1 MIAHALYRARLI
13 EHWGSG
19 TTRIVSACRAGNIEV
34 GFHVDGSCFIVRL
47 RKDRGP
53 RSESRSESDV
63 PARILLGLLAGE
75 RSRKE
80 LAGILGHKSVTGAA
94 RMSVKE
100 LLKQGLIEYTIPAR
114 PQSRLQ
120 KYRLTDKG
128 RHRETLM
135 AHSRLQRPAFP
146 SFRLPPFMVYG
157 LQPWATTSSVIR
169 RPWTARNP
177 MRAPPK
183 THGRDFACKMLA

>member
-1 MIAHALYRARLI
+1 MREAIINALCHRDYASVGTIQVRIFDDRLEVWNPGRLPHDITLAMLYRQHHSHPRNPMIAHALYRARLI

-128 RHRETLM
+128 C
-135 AHSRLQRPAFP
+135 AAI
-146 SFRLPPFMVYG
+146 
-157 LQPWATTSSVIR
+157 A
-169 RPWTARNP
+169 
-177 MRAPPK
+177 K
-183 THGRDFACKMLA
+183 DK